1 MIKSSFE
8 TLSSQYICIFNSI
21 LSSNCYP
28 RVWKQDILGPIHKSG
43 AKDDPGNFRG
53 ISLSSC
59 LGKFFCSL
67 LRNRLEKKCSKS
79 VTKFQISGK
88 IGVRTA
94 DHLLVFR
101 HLLDKYVKKGNKKLY
116 VAFFDLKKAF
126 DMVNRT
132 LLFYKLLTEYGI
144 GGNFLKILINI
155 YEENDIFVKLSQ
167 GLTQPIRTKTGV
179 KQGCVLSPLC
189 FNLFINNLPSLFN
202 NSPGNPKFCDPALL
216 GDSPTNC
223 LMWADD
229 CAIFSLSEKGL
240 QNSIDVTANFFQ
252 SLGLPVNTKKQKF
265 LFLIKEDWDPKI
277 IPR

>member
-1 MIKSSFE
+1 MICNEMIKSSFE

-88 IGVRTA
+88 IGVRTTNQ
-94 DHLLVFR
+94 LLVCT
-101 HLLDKYVKKGNKKLY
+101 HLFDKYVKTN
-116 VAFFDLKKAF
+116 
-126 DMVNRT
+126 
-132 LLFYKLLTEYGI
+132 YGI
-144 GGNFLKILINI
+144 GGNFLKILINN
-155 YEENDIFVKLSQ
+155 YEENGIFVKRSQ
-167 GLTQPIRTKTGV
+167 GLTQPIRTTTGV

-189 FNLFINNLPSLFN
+189 FNLFIYNLCSTIVQEIPSFVTQLHYVI
-202 NSPGNPKFCDPALL
+202 PPQTVGC
-216 GDSPTNC
+216 G
-223 LMWADD
+223 LM
-229 CAIFSLSEKGL
+229 IVQFSLSLREK
-240 QNSIDVTANFFQ
+240 SA
-252 SLGLPVNTKKQKF
+252 KF
-265 LFLIKEDWDPKI
+265 C
-277 IPR
+277 

>member
-1 MIKSSFE
+1 MKDSASELDEPFTLDELKAAVKKLKNNKAGSFDMICNEMIKSSFE

-94 DHLLVFR
+94 DHLLVIR
-101 HLLDKYVKKGNKKLY
+101 HKYVKKGNKKLY
-116 VAFFDLKKAF
+116 VAFFYLKKAF
-126 DMVNRT
+126 DMQNPS
-132 LLFYKLLTEYGI
+132 
-144 GGNFLKILINI
+144 ILQAP
-155 YEENDIFVKLSQ
+155 Y
-167 GLTQPIRTKTGV
+167 
-179 KQGCVLSPLC
+179 
-189 FNLFINNLPSLFN
+189 
-202 NSPGNPKFCDPALL
+202 
-216 GDSPTNC
+216 
-223 LMWADD
+223 
-229 CAIFSLSEKGL
+229 
-240 QNSIDVTANFFQ
+240 
-252 SLGLPVNTKKQKF
+252 
-265 LFLIKEDWDPKI
+265 
-277 IPR
+277 